1 MGFSTAPD
9 VDHEAPG
16 PVAPSERIA
25 VLDILRGFALFGV
38 LVVNLPDLA
47 WETGVSATRSGLLH
61 QSIQWVVD
69 FAFGHRFLG
78 LFSIL
83 FGVGFVIQKERAA
96 RRGKPFLPVYLRR
109 MAVLLVFGLLHAL
122 IYPGDILV
130 RYALVG
136 LLLPLAYRGSVRTVT
151 VAAAALVI
159 LSAVGPVVGD
169 LTGHLVSEPVVR
181 VLDDANRSEF
191 CSQTRERIMAEGI
204 GGRRELYERGRL
216 SQVAPVNLCRLPAE
230 ARWWIRTGRLEG
242 ILAYFLIGMVLARVG
257 FFAGVQER
265 KRLLKGVLLG
275 GAVLGFALLALE
287 MLTPDVETAMWDLV
301 KRSLLSVGR
310 LATCL
315 AYGSGVILA
324 FMTPTGVRI
333 LSPLGSVGRMA
344 LTAYLGQSLIAT
356 TLFYGYGLGWGRTL
370 SSAGVI
376 AVGFGIYAV
385 LIPFC
390 VVWLRYFRFGPL
402 EWIWRSITYGRVQPL
417 RGGAGR

>member
-1 MGFSTAPD
+1 MSVPPITDGG
-9 VDHEAPG
+9 HPG
-16 PVAPSERIA
+16 PSPVAPSERIA
-25 VLDILRGFALFGV
+25 VLDVLRGFALFGV

-47 WETGVSATRSGLLH
+47 WETGPSAARSGLLG
-61 QSIQWVVD
+61 QTIMTVLE
-69 FAFGHRFLG
+69 FAFEGRFLG
-78 LFSIL
+78 LFSLL
-83 FGVGFVIQKERAA
+83 FGVGFVIQRERAS
-96 RRGKPFLPVYLRR
+96 RRGTPFLPVYLRR

-130 RYALVG
+130 RYAMLG
-136 LLLPLAYRGSVRTVT
+136 LLLPLAYRGSVRTLT
-151 VAAAALVI
+151 VAAAVLVT

-169 LTGHLVSEPVVR
+169 LTGHVVSEPLVR
-181 VLDDANRSEF
+181 VLEDANQSEF

-257 FFAGVQER
+257 FFTAAQER
-265 KRLLKGVLLG
+265 ARLLKQVLLG

-287 MLTPDVETAMWDLV
+287 MFTPDVETMTWDLV
-301 KRSLLSVGR
+301 SRSLWSVGR

-315 AYGSGVILA
+315 AYGSGVMLA
-324 FMTPTGVRI
+324 FMTHAGMRI

-356 TLFYGYGLGWGRTL
+356 TLFYGYGFGWGRTL
-370 SSAGVI
+370 SSPGVI
-376 AVGFGIYAV
+376 GVAFGIYAL

-402 EWIWRSITYGRVQPL
+402 EWIWRSITYGRMQPL
-417 RGGAGR
+417 RSRT